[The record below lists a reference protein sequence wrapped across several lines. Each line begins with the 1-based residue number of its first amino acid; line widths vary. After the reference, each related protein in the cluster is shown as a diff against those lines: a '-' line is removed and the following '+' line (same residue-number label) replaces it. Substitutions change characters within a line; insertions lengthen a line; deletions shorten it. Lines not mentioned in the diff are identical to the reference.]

1 MVNNGF
7 QVSSDCGQLQQSA
20 EHEVSLSASTASA
33 TSISFLE
40 TSIAKACVKDQLS
53 NDDFQDCK
61 FQQERHCPEGGEW
74 LRYETIDT
82 RQESRDPVRSDPFCS
97 GNSTGTE
104 SSEGFQEPDL
114 DDLSRLVPYA
124 PPLHADNGGRGI
136 RRAHTNFYTDAFT
149 LIHQS
154 TTDGQTTLI
163 RATPIEYHWDYGDG
177 TTRTTEVA
185 GSSQS
190 EFNVETATS
199 HQYEETGTYTVTL
212 STVYMGEYSLDGGQ
226 TWIPI
231 DGTITRESDPLQAD
245 IFRTVTRNVADD
257 CVENPSAWGCGAP
270 GEDSDP
276 AG

>member
-1 MVNNGF
+1 M
-7 QVSSDCGQLQQSA
+7 
-20 EHEVSLSASTASA
+20 
-33 TSISFLE
+33 
-40 TSIAKACVKDQLS
+40 
-53 NDDFQDCK
+53 
-61 FQQERHCPEGGEW
+61 
-74 LRYETIDT
+74 
-82 RQESRDPVRSDPFCS
+82 
-97 GNSTGTE
+97 
-104 SSEGFQEPDL
+104 
-114 DDLSRLVPYA
+114 
-124 PPLHADNGGRGI
+124 
-136 RRAHTNFYTDAFT
+136 
-149 LIHQS
+149 
-154 TTDGQTTLI
+154 
-163 RATPIEYHWDYGDG
+163 
-177 TTRTTEVA
+177 A
-185 GSSQS
+185 GSSQT